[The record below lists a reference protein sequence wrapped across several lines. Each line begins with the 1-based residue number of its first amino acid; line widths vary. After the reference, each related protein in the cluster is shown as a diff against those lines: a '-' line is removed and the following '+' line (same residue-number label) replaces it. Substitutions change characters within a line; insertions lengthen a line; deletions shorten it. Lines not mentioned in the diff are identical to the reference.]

1 MPQPSV
7 PLPAEFAAAD
17 GTPPLALVTG
27 GAKRIGSAF
36 SRALARRGFRVAIHF
51 NSSRTEADAL
61 AAELAA
67 EGCPPPLVVQADLA
81 DSGIADSLFAQLP
94 SPPRLLVNNASLFEE
109 DQLGALDLALWHRH
123 MAVNLLAPLLL
134 TQALAA
140 GLPQG
145 ASGLVVNMSDAKLA
159 SPNPDFFSYTI
170 SKMGLAGATEL
181 AARKL
186 APAVRVNSIAP
197 AVTLVS
203 GPQSRANFEQ
213 AHVMNALNRGVDVQD
228 LVRALLY
235 LVETPTVTGQTLVVD
250 GGQRFLALPRDVAYM
265 VPE

>member
-1 MPQPSV
+1 MPQSSA
-7 PLPAEFAAAD
+7 PLPPEFAPVD

-27 GAKRIGSAF
+27 GAKRIGGAF
-36 SRALARRGFRVAIHF
+36 SRALAERGFQVAIHC
-51 NSSRTEADAL
+51 NSSRAESEAL
-61 AAELAA
+61 AADLAA
-67 EGCPPPLVVQADLA
+67 EGLPAPLVVQADLA
-81 DSGIADSLFAQLP
+81 DPAVADTLFAQLP
-94 SPPRLLVNNASLFEE
+94 RGPRILVNNASLFEE
-109 DQLGALDLALWHRH
+109 DQLGSLDLALWHRH

-134 TQALAA
+134 TQAFAA
-140 GLPQG
+140 ALPTG
-145 ASGLVVNMSDAKLA
+145 ASGLVVNLSDAKLA

-186 APAVRVNSIAP
+186 APSVRVNAIAP

-203 GPQSRANFEQ
+203 GPQSRANFET
-213 AHVMNALNRGVDVQD
+213 AHVLNALGRGVDVAD